1 MQWAALNDVPPGIR
15 LWPGVTAAVTLSALQ
30 RVLTL
35 LGVVAPTTYT
45 WKAVRAGHATELAT
59 TPGVSIAEVMAK
71 GEWSSTAVL
80 AYLRPEDVHTASFVA
95 HALEASD
102 AEDDA

>member
-1 MQWAALNDVPPGIR
+1 MTPGTR
-15 LWPGVTAAVTLSALQ
+15 LWPGVTAAVSLSALQ

-45 WKAVRAGHATELAT
+45 WKAIRAGHATELAT